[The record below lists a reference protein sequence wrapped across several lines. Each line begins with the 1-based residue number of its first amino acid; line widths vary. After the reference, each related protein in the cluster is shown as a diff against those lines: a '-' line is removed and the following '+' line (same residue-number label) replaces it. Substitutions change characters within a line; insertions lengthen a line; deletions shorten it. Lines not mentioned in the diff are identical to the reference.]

1 MGPSVLSKVITIRG
15 VWHLKVQGLLCR
27 VWATMYHSMP
37 SEEVLSSLGGSHE
50 GLRAEEAA
58 SRRERF
64 GLNRLPEPSMPGI
77 LSTFLRQFVSPFIY
91 ILLGAA
97 VLALLLR
104 EWSDAVFIVIIV
116 LLNAVIGTFQEH
128 RAERAARALRNMVST
143 RARVVRAGEVVE
155 IDAEELVP
163 GDLVQLSGGDKVP
176 ADMRLLDVIDFH
188 VDESL
193 LTGESMPVAK
203 DGVALLPESTGL
215 ADRANMAW
223 AGTLVLHGRGEGV
236 VVSTGQLTQL
246 GTLASQLGGPRET
259 ESPLVMRMRRF
270 TRAVAAVIIG
280 AAAVFLAVE
289 AARGKPISEVALV
302 AIALAVAAIPEGL
315 PVAIT
320 VSLAIAMR
328 RMSRRRVIVRR
339 MASVEALGSCTAIA
353 SDKTGTLTV
362 NQLTATTIVLPG
374 GEVWSVTGTGTDPA
388 GGLVPEVEGSDR
400 ARVEK
405 LIRCGALCNDA
416 VLVRE
421 DHGWSHV
428 GDMLDVSLLVLAH
441 KAGFTAP
448 QLQAEAPVVSEMPFE
463 SERRYAATLHS
474 HVGGSG
480 EINLKGALEAV
491 LAMCDRQAV
500 PGGEYPLDAAEALDR
515 AEAMAS
521 EGYRVIALAS
531 KEVSSVGE
539 GRRLHEKDLAGLTF
553 LGLVGMIDPP
563 RETAAEA
570 VALCARAGLRV
581 MMVTGDH
588 PSTALAVARQVGIAS
603 KRSQV
608 ATGSDLRE
616 AAGNAAD
623 SNARLDALVAR
634 TSVFARVEPSQKLT
648 IVESLIRQ
656 GELVAVTGDG
666 ANDAPALRRAHVG
679 VAMGRG
685 GTDVAREAADLIVTD
700 DDFSSIVG
708 GIEEGRIAYA
718 NVRKV
723 VSLLVSTGAGELVL
737 FLLALIAG
745 LPPPL
750 TALQLLWL
758 NLVTNG
764 VQDVALAFEP
774 AEGNEL
780 EVPPRPPGQ
789 GVFDRLM
796 VERLAVSA
804 LVMGLVAFG
813 TYDVLLS
820 QGRTLLE
827 ARNTATASL
836 VLMESVMVFNSR
848 SEVRSAFRR
857 GTAFNPLLVLSTLI
871 ALGIHLLAMHLGP
884 AQTLL
889 DIGPLALSTW
899 AWLALASLALLG
911 AVEVDKAVWRHRHPI
926 RKSPNG

>member
-1 MGPSVLSKVITIRG
+1 MFFGTMYFSMPPDEVLRILGSS
-15 VWHLKVQGLLCR
+15 HQGLD
-27 VWATMYHSMP
+27 
-37 SEEVLSSLGGSHE
+37 
-50 GLRAEEAA
+50 AEESVA
-58 SRRERF
+58 RRERF
-64 GLNRLPEPSMPGI
+64 GPNRLPEPAMPGM
-77 LSTFLRQFVSPFIY
+77 LSTFLRQFASPFIY
-91 ILLGAA
+91 ILLAAA
-97 VLALLLR
+97 VLALFLR
-104 EWSDAVFIVIIV
+104 EWSDATFIAIIV
-116 LLNAVIGTFQEH
+116 LLNALIGAFQEY
-128 RAERAARALRNMVST
+128 RAERAARALRRLVST

-155 IDAEELVP
+155 VDAEELVP
-163 GDLVQLSGGDKVP
+163 GDLIQLSAGDKVP
-176 ADMRLLDVIDFH
+176 ADIRLLEVVDFH

-203 DGVALLPESTGL
+203 DGAKVLSEATGL
-215 ADRANMAW
+215 ADRSNMAW
-223 AGTLVLHGRGEGV
+223 AGTLALHGRGEGV
-236 VVSTGQLTQL
+236 VVATGRLTQV
-246 GTLASQLGGPRET
+246 GVLASELGGPRET
-259 ESPLVMRMRRF
+259 DSPLVMRMRRF
-270 TRAVAAVIIG
+270 TRAVASVIIG

-289 AARGKPISEVALV
+289 AARGKPLSEVALV

-362 NQLTATTIVLPG
+362 NQLTATTIALPG

-388 GGLVPEVEGSDR
+388 GRLVPPATSSDR
-400 ARVEK
+400 ARVAK
-405 LIRCGALCNDA
+405 LVRCGALCNDA

-441 KAGFTAP
+441 KAGLSAP
-448 QLQAEAPVVSEMPFE
+448 QLLAEAPVISEMPFE

-474 HVGGSG
+474 HVGGTG
-480 EINLKGALEAV
+480 EINVKGALEAV
-491 LAMCDRQAV
+491 AAMCDRQAG
-500 PGGEYPLDAAEALDR
+500 PRGEDALQWGEAF
-515 AEAMAS
+515 AQGEAMAS

-531 KEVSSVGE
+531 KEIAPALAQ
-539 GRRLHEKDLAGLTF
+539 RKLHEGDLAGLTF

-563 RETAAEA
+563 RETAAGA
-570 VALCARAGLRV
+570 VASCARAGLRV

-603 KRSQV
+603 ERAQV

-616 AAGNAAD
+616 AMESTAD
-623 SNARLDALVAR
+623 SNAGVDALVAR

-708 GIEEGRIAYA
+708 GIEEGRVAYA

-723 VSLLVSTGAGELVL
+723 VSLLVATGAGELVL

-780 EVPPRPPGQ
+780 EVPPRPPRQ

-813 TYDVLLS
+813 TYYSLLS
-820 QGRTLLE
+820 QGRTIFE
-827 ARNTATASL
+827 ARNATTAAL

-871 ALGIHLLAMHLGP
+871 ALAIHILAMHFGP

-889 DIGPLALSTW
+889 DIGPLTLSTW
-899 AWLALASLALLG
+899 AWLALASLALLA
-911 AVEVDKAVWRHRHPI
+911 AVEADKAIWRVRHPAHSS
-926 RKSPNG
+926 RTG